1 MHLIPITDL
10 LNYEIFRE
18 ASKRNSCFERKY
30 ATANRQASRR
40 YRNVRKKYHII
51 RWIPKG
57 F

>member
-10 LNYEIFRE
+10 LNYEIFRG

-30 ATANRQASRR
+30 ATANRQTSRR
-40 YRNVRKKYHII
+40 HRNVRKKYHII